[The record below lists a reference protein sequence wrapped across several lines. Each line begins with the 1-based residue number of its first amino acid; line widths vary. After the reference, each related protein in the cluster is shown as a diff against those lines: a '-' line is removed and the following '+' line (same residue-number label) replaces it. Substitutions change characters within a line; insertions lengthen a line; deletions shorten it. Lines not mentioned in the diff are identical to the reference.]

1 MRIFRD
7 VYPLTSTYRFQRA
20 GYTATFNNNS
30 FGHSAIN
37 SYHWD
42 FGDGVGQSS
51 DKSPSYSYARPG
63 RYQVMHRVTD
73 VLGNS
78 DVSVQDL
85 IISDSQ
91 EEPLTAEIGA
101 KVRGVDVDF
110 VALVYGGTAP
120 FSYEWRFG
128 DASDVSNEKNPQ
140 HHYDINNIYEVQLSV
155 TDAKNNIIET
165 SLTVNV
171 GFTLLA
177 DFSYDVTARNV
188 TFTNLSSEPGNY
200 LWDFGDGQFSSEH
213 SPTHNFEDLGRY
225 NVTLTIENSDGVM
238 ATKTRNVKV
247 GGSFGSGSIDLTAL
261 LLLVMVLMINT
272 YYRGR
277 QKACK

>member
-1 MRIFRD
+1 M
-7 VYPLTSTYRFQRA
+7 
-20 GYTATFNNNS
+20 
-30 FGHSAIN
+30 
-37 SYHWD
+37 
-42 FGDGVGQSS
+42 
-51 DKSPSYSYARPG
+51 
-63 RYQVMHRVTD
+63 TD

-128 DASDVSNEKNPQ
+128 DASHVSNEKNPQ
-140 HHYDINNIYEVQLSV
+140 HHYNINNIYEVQLSV
-155 TDAKNNIIET
+155 TDAKNDIIET

-200 LWDFGDGQFSSEH
+200 LWDFGDGQSSTEN
-213 SPTHNFEDLGRY
+213 SPIHNFEEVGRY
-225 NVTLTIENSDGVM
+225 GVTLTIENSDGVM